1 MPVIRKKET
10 NKPGLQQV
18 RLAIVGLGL
27 VGCRHASAIQQVA
40 NATLCAVVD
49 PYDNG
54 RQEAAA
60 IGVPCFD
67 DFQAMIKAEKPDG
80 IILAT
85 PTKLHAEQGVH
96 CVSAN
101 IPVLVEKP
109 LADNLQEARSLVE
122 QAEANESILMVGH
135 HRRFNPLIQK
145 AHTLINEGAIGDV
158 RTVHATCWFYK
169 PDSYFDV
176 APWRK
181 QLGAGPISVNLVHDI
196 DLMRHLCGEITQV
209 QAQATASKRGYDN
222 EDLAAAILNFE
233 NGGLGTITVSDSVVS
248 PWSWEFTSKEYS
260 GYPFTAEGAYQ
271 IGGSHGSL
279 SIPDLK
285 LWTHDKDRDWWSP
298 MSATDVSS
306 DIADPLVYQ
315 IEHFVEVIVT
325 KMAPLVSGREG
336 LRTLAVVDAI
346 QVAAKTGKTIQ
357 LTKIDGNQTLGKYD
371 LTSGNKEPFKPTTTN
386 LAR

>member
-1 MPVIRKKET
+1 MSVIKKKET
-10 NKPGLQQV
+10 NKPNLQEV
-18 RLAIVGLGL
+18 RIAIVGLGL
-27 VGCRHASAIQQVA
+27 MGCRHASAIQHVA
-40 NATLCAVVD
+40 KATLCAVVD

-60 IGVPCFD
+60 LGVPCFND
-67 DFQAMIKAEKPDG
+67 IQTMITVEKPDG

-85 PTKLHAEQGVH
+85 PTKLHVEQGVH

-109 LADNLQEARSLVE
+109 LADNLQEARNLVE

-135 HRRFNPLIQK
+135 HRRFNPLIQQ
-145 AHTLINEGAIGDV
+145 AHKLINEGAIGDV

-169 PDSYFDV
+169 PDSYFDA

-181 QLGAGPISVNLVHDI
+181 KLGAGPISVNLVHDI
-196 DLMRHLCGEITQV
+196 DLIRYFCGEITQI

-233 NGGLGTITVSDSVVS
+233 NGGLGTVTVSDSVVS
-248 PWSWEFTSKEYS
+248 PWSWEFTSQEYS
-260 GYPFTAEGAYQ
+260 VYPFTAEDTYQ

-279 SIPDLK
+279 SIPNLK
-285 LWTHDKDRDWWSP
+285 LWTHDRDRDWWSP

-306 DIADPLVYQ
+306 TISDPLVYQ

-357 LTKIDGNQTLGKYD
+357 LTKIDDNQKLGKYD
-371 LTSGNKEPFKPTTTN
+371 STSGKKEPFKPTTTN
-386 LAR
+386 LTR